1 LAVAR
6 VEKQKT
12 LKSQIGC
19 SGIALHSG
27 YQTTL
32 TLKPAKPNFGVRV
45 HRTDLLNGAREIFV
59 SWRNVVDTSLA
70 TTIGND
76 HGTKVGTVEHLMA
89 ALAGCE
95 IDNVLI
101 EVNGPEIPIMD
112 GSAAPFVFLIENAGI
127 IEQDAPRTAIKILKP
142 IKVIDGTRSLSVS
155 PSEKFQINFEID
167 FDSTLISCQ
176 KGKFI
181 HLGETFKTEISRAR
195 TFGFAKD
202 VDELQNAGLALGGSL
217 ENAVVI
223 SDDKILNEDGLRY
236 DDEFVRHKIL
246 DCIGDLYLAGAPIIG
261 HVRASLSGHELNNKL
276 LHALFS
282 DNTSWCSVTPSL

>member
-1 LAVAR
+1 MTIAEVK
-6 VEKQKT
+6 KQKT
-12 LKSQIGC
+12 LKSPIGC

-27 YQTTL
+27 CQTTL

-45 HRTDLLNGAREIFV
+45 HRTDLVNGAREISV
-59 SWRNVVDTSLA
+59 CWRNVVDTSLA

-76 HGTKVGTVEHLMA
+76 HGTKVGTIEHLMA

-127 IEQDAPRTAIKILKP
+127 VEQDAPRSAIKILKP
-142 IKVIDGTRSLSVS
+142 IKVIDGSRSLSVS
-155 PSEKFQINFEID
+155 PSAQFQINFEID
-167 FDSTLISCQ
+167 FDSTIISCQ
-176 KGKFI
+176 KGELIQLAK
-181 HLGETFKTEISRAR
+181 TFKTEISRAR
-195 TFGFAKD
+195 TFGFERD

-223 SDDKILNEDGLRY
+223 SDDKILNKDGLRY

-261 HVRASLSGHELNNKL
+261 HVKASFSGHKLNNKL
-276 LHALFS
+276 LQAVFA
-282 DNTSWCSVTPSL
+282 DENAWCSVTSSL